1 MQDWLRQAMDDGA
14 NQQHGLVVVA
24 EDRPE
29 YVIDHRPDHVSLHVG
44 GARRVRHVMTRY
56 VDVDAFASATRV
68 SHNDSEGRRL
78 SSSCSLAAGTH
89 KLALLSSSVHSNVTQ
104 ATTQLRI
111 VIV

>member
-44 GARRVRHVMTRY
+44 GARRVRHGH
-56 VDVDAFASATRV
+56 D
-68 SHNDSEGRRL
+68 GLRRRRRFCIRNQ
-78 SSSCSLAAGTH
+78 S
-89 KLALLSSSVHSNVTQ
+89 Q
-104 ATTQLRI
+104 PQ
-111 VIV
+111 